1 MTIDFVI
8 ALAGPIYL
16 LAVAWPLTRI
26 DLRERRLPNR
36 LVLPAFPIAVSSQLI
51 ACTISGEWWRI
62 ALSVAFA
69 AAALLVGILAN
80 RTAAL
85 GMGDVKLISAIF
97 LCLGWFNVVTPLIAL
112 VVGFIAAAA
121 VVLVLVSLRRSTL
134 GSTIALGPYLLFGFA
149 GAFTQILT

>member
-36 LVLPAFPIAVSSQLI
+36 LVMPTFPIAVTSQLI
-51 ACTISGEWWRI
+51 ACAISGEWWRI
-62 ALSVAFA
+62 AVSLAFA
-69 AAALLVGILAN
+69 ALALLVGILAN
-80 RTAAL
+80 RTAAM
-85 GMGDVKLISAIF
+85 GMGDVK
-97 LCLGWFNVVTPLIAL
+97 WFNVITPLIAL

-121 VVLVLVSLRRSTL
+121 VVLVLVSLSRSTL